1 VFAVH
6 TAYNVVFDE
15 IVNVLPAAL
24 EVPPHA
30 EPAAGCVVH
39 QPPNVYPVLASEPE
53 FAATVTDA
61 PLEYSVE
68 SVGTLPDPDVLPLY
82 DTP

>member
-6 TAYNVVFDE
+6 TAYNVVFAE

-30 EPAAGCVVH
+30 EPADGCVVH
-39 QPPNVYPVLASEPE
+39 QPPNV
-53 FAATVTDA
+53 
-61 PLEYSVE
+61 
-68 SVGTLPDPDVLPLY
+68 
-82 DTP
+82 